1 LTFEQ
6 VNKKRTWRK
15 ACSTNKQ
22 EVGPMWTM
30 KTGRWLG
37 VLGIATLGVFGISTF
52 SWAGP
57 GDLQGDEHVAT
68 VSEMPINVLDSSK
81 AAGCGAR
88 GGICFKAGAPTTVAT
103 ESQAVAGAKP
113 TAQAP
118 RFSRAASIAAAGK
131 GPAPK
136 AQTSL
141 GWTLDVAAQL
151 KKAAVNG
158 NTLFVFFDLGDPN
171 SVKNNENTALFQAP
185 VKAGK
190 ALALHMSLTGEDGF
204 RAGHTYRMRI
214 AQLLNGREVVLA
226 EADFTLL

>member
-1 LTFEQ
+1 MGG
-6 VNKKRTWRK
+6 
-15 ACSTNKQ
+15 
-22 EVGPMWTM
+22 GPF
-30 KTGRWLG
+30 LG
-37 VLGIATLGVFGISTF
+37 ADPDLASV
-52 SWAGP
+52 P
-57 GDLQGDEHVAT
+57 GA
-68 VSEMPINVLDSSK
+68 
-81 AAGCGAR
+81 
-88 GGICFKAGAPTTVAT
+88 
-103 ESQAVAGAKP
+103 AGAKP

-131 GPAPK
+131 GAPK

-141 GWTLDVAAQL
+141 GWSLDVAAQL
-151 KKAAVNG
+151 KKAAISG
-158 NTLFVFFDLGDPN
+158 NTLFVFFDLADPN

-190 ALALHMSLTGEDGF
+190 ALALHMSLSGEDGF

>member
-1 LTFEQ
+1 MLKTL
-6 VNKKRTWRK
+6 
-15 ACSTNKQ
+15 
-22 EVGPMWTM
+22 
-30 KTGRWLG
+30 TGRWLG
-37 VLGIATLGVFGISTF
+37 VLGVLGISTLA
-52 SWAGP
+52 WAGP
-57 GDLQGDEHVAT
+57 GDLSGDDHVAS
-68 VSEMPINVLDSSK
+68 VSEMPISVLDAAK
-81 AAGCGAR
+81 AAGCAAKA
-88 GGICFKAGAPTTVAT
+88 GICFKAGAATTVSV
-103 ESQAVAGAKP
+103 ESQPVAGTKTA
-113 TAQAP
+113 AQAP
-118 RFSRAASIAAAGK
+118 RFSRAASVAVAGS
-131 GPAPK
+131 GAPK

-158 NTLFVFFDLGDPN
+158 NTVFVFFDMADPN

-190 ALALHMSLTGEDGF
+190 SLALHMSLTGEDGF